1 MARFK
6 HLTLTDRQIIE
17 KMLLKKVKV
26 EDIAKYLGFNV
37 STIYREI
44 KKGLYDHLVGATYI
58 FEKRYC
64 AELAHEKYRRYLKD
78 KGREI
83 KLGHDYAFCDYVEK
97 RIIKDKLSPAAVLGE
112 IKRKGLKFD
121 CQITVNTLYKYIEKG
136 YFLNLD
142 IKHLP
147 RKLKKKKR
155 KRKVVGKKA
164 PKGVS
169 IERRPA
175 EISDRNSFGHWEMD
189 CVCGPT
195 KTSLLVL
202 TERLTRKEIIIPI
215 ENQRADSVVKALNKL
230 ERTYGKNFK
239 KVFKTITVDNGVEFS
254 DYIGMQKSI
263 YGKNNIRTKVFYCH
277 PYSSYERG
285 SNERLNR
292 EIRRLI
298 PKGTNLAIYSKDE
311 IQNVENWLNNYPRR
325 ILNYMTSQEAF
336 EIEYCKL
343 RL

>member
-1 MARFK
+1 MAKFK
-6 HLTLTDRQIIE
+6 HLSLTDRQTIE

-78 KGREI
+78 KGRDI

-121 CQITVNTLYKYIEKG
+121 CQISINTLYKYIERG
-136 YFLNLD
+136 FFLNLD
-142 IKHLP
+142 IKHLS
-147 RKLKKKKR
+147 RKSKQKKR
-155 KRKVVGKKA
+155 KRKVIGKQA
-164 PKGVS
+164 PKGIS
-169 IERRPA
+169 IEKRPV
-175 EISDRNSFGHWEMD
+175 EIADRNSFGHWEMD
-189 CVCGPT
+189 LVCGPT
-195 KTSLLVL
+195 KKSLLVIS
-202 TERLTRKEIIIPI
+202 ERLTRKEIIIPI
-215 ENQRADSVVKALNKL
+215 EDKTTESVVKALNKL
-230 ERTYGKNFK
+230 ERSYGRNFK
-239 KVFKTITVDNGVEFS
+239 KIFKSITVDNGVEFS
-254 DYIGMQKSI
+254 DYKGMERSI
-263 YGKNNIRTKVFYCH
+263 YGKNNVRTKIYYCH

-285 SNERLNR
+285 TNERLNR

-298 PKGTNLAIYSKDE
+298 PKGTNLSVYTKND
-311 IQNVENWLNNYPRR
+311 IQNVENWLNDYPRR

-336 EIEYCKL
+336 EIELC
-343 RL
+343 RLTI